1 VTASLPSTT
10 TIDLMAEAVEFVRPL
25 LRRSNPIGER
35 MRTLWAAVV
44 ASRDLGASDVVEEEF
59 MRLASDAGLVDSLG
73 HRADADL
80 RHVIRWAMLD
90 QNPFQ

>member
-1 VTASLPSTT
+1 MTAPLPPTT

-25 LRRSNPIGER
+25 LNRSNALVER
-35 MRTLWAAVV
+35 LRTLWAAVV
-44 ASRDLGASDVVEEEF
+44 AARDLGASDVVEAEF
-59 MRLASDAGLVDSLG
+59 MRLARDAGLVDDLG
-73 HRADADL
+73 PRADVDL

>member
-1 VTASLPSTT
+1 MRIRPSPSEP
-10 TIDLMAEAVEFVRPL
+10 IDLLAAAANYVRPL
-25 LRRSNPIGER
+25 LDPSYPVTER
-35 MRTLWAAVV
+35 LRTLWAAVV
-44 ASRDLGASDVVEEEF
+44 AGRELASSDVVETTF
-59 MRLASDAGLVDSLG
+59 LRLARDEGLYADLG

>member
-1 VTASLPSTT
+1 MTSPRETN
-10 TIDLMAEAVEFVRPL
+10 DLLSEAANCVRPL
-25 LRRSNPIGER
+25 LDPSYPIGER
-35 MRTLWAAVV
+35 LRTLWAAVV
-44 ASRDLGASDVVEEEF
+44 AARDLGASDIVEETF
-59 MRLASDAGLVDSLG
+59 LRLARDGGLYADLG